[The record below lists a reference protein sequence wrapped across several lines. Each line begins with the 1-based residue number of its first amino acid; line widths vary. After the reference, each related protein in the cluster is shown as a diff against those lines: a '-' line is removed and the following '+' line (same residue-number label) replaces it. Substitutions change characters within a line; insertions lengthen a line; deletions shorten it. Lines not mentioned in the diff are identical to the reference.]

1 TAEPD
6 ARMCELLAGL
16 LEARRLPRLVVRRA
30 RHRLDRPELPRT
42 WTSSVLRPGPR
53 RSPRLANTCAGTGP
67 SVVPNTCQ
75 TCRDGRWQASSGTV
89 RLTVYKTAA
98 LPVEHQRRGGRGLLH
113 PPRTWRRLI
122 AL

>member
-53 RSPRLANTCAGTGP
+53 RSTRLANTCAGTGP

-75 TCRDGRWQASSGTV
+75 TCRDGQWQASSGTV
-89 RLTVYKTAA
+89 RLTAYKTAA
-98 LPVEHQRRGGRGLLH
+98 LPTELHRRETRCTVAH
-113 PPRTWRRLI
+113 PR
-122 AL
+122 